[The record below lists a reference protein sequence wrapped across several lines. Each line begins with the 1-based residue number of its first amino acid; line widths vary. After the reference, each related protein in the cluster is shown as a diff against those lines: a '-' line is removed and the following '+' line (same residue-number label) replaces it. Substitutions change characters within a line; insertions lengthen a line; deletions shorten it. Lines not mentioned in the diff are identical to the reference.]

1 MHVRIVQVVCFTAQ
15 QCPKHHEQIHSSHE
29 ARTHTYTNIYPPP
42 IPDADEEEEEEDEV
56 ATGWSGGICRGRDVG
71 TGCVEPSGRSTVG
84 TAIGDVN
91 TGAPEAEYA
100 SDRVRKKP
108 GETKIREEGEPNR
121 NMFAWGAV
129 RKRTTPVLLAQLA
142 ASADSAAGGTGTPAA
157 AARPLFMSEGTR
169 VVGGGA
175 CGIGARSKAV
185 NVSPMMAAAT
195 TLACFTHTTPG
206 RPKNTP
212 HTPHQKLNFF
222 SLPHVSPL
230 TIDVKHVTEVKSV
243 TTRQTELG
251 CVGSMEKTSYLFQTD
266 LFFPVHGA
274 HKRPSMASARY
285 QTRFSERTI
294 GIGRGPAYTT
304 PFASAWGKRSGA
316 GRDRHFFTFRHQSR
330 FHSAAHSKL
339 GTFEK
344 RKLVFC
350 FSSE

>member
-121 NMFAWGAV
+121 NMFAWDAV
-129 RKRTTPVLLAQLA
+129 QKRTTPLLLLVLA
-142 ASADSAAGGTGTPAA
+142 ASAGSAAGGTGTPAA

-212 HTPHQKLNFF
+212 HTPHQNLII
-222 SLPHVSPL
+222 L
-230 TIDVKHVTEVKSV
+230 TSIQAGTNADGVKHTVDAKS
-243 TTRQTELG
+243 
-251 CVGSMEKTSYLFQTD
+251 
-266 LFFPVHGA
+266 A
-274 HKRPSMASARY
+274 MAYESNM
-285 QTRFSERTI
+285 F
-294 GIGRGPAYTT
+294 G
-304 PFASAWGKRSGA
+304 
-316 GRDRHFFTFRHQSR
+316 
-330 FHSAAHSKL
+330 
-339 GTFEK
+339 
-344 RKLVFC
+344 VV
-350 FSSE
+350 